1 MHRDARP
8 AIIFRRHHKKWR
20 FFMATY
26 YKKIKG
32 KNYDKKLLNRADSSV
47 KGKGD
52 GRISL
57 KDAKSILVIVKDSN
71 EYSGTEKNTMKF
83 IRDNYDFTP
92 EADRWFRTEIR
103 KWAAKKSAP
112 AKADGKPKRPAAA
125 LKKKVKK
132 APVTTKF
139 PEEQFIPGETA
150 SLPKREEAKKPGGK
164 GFAKFIKVL
173 AIILALL
180 GIGFLLTPRGKE
192 WLKSIMPSAV
202 EPEKPLTINEGKTP
216 ALQQPKAQPDPEQK
230 APDVVQPKPAPKTD
244 ESGEYYTVQVKDDLV
259 SISEKVLGNYTR
271 WIELYNANRDI
282 IKNPT
287 IIFPGQKLKLPAA
300 KKN

>member
-1 MHRDARP
+1 
-8 AIIFRRHHKKWR
+8 
-20 FFMATY
+20 MATY

-32 KNYDKKLLNRADSSV
+32 KNYDKNLLNRADSSV

-57 KDAKSILVIVKDSN
+57 KDAKGILVIVKDSG
-71 EYSGTEKNTMKF
+71 EYTGTEKNTMKY

-92 EADRWFRTEIR
+92 EADKWFRTEIR
-103 KWAAKKSAP
+103 KWAGKKIAP
-112 AKADGKPKRPAAA
+112 AKATTKPKRPAA

-139 PEEQFIPGETA
+139 PEEQFIPGEAA
-150 SLPKREEAKKPGGK
+150 SRPMREEAKKPGGK
-164 GFAKFIKVL
+164 GFAKFLKVL
-173 AIILALL
+173 AVILVLL

-192 WLKSIMPSAV
+192 WLKSVMPSGV
-202 EPEKPLTINEGKTP
+202 EPEKSLTINEGKTP
-216 ALQQPKAQPDPEQK
+216 PLQQPKAQPAPEQK
-230 APDVVQPKPAPKTD
+230 APEVVQPKPAPKAD

-259 SISEKVLGNYTR
+259 SISEKVLGNYAR
-271 WIELYNANRDI
+271 WIELYNANRDV

-287 IIFPGQKLKLPAA
+287 IIFPGQKLKLPAV